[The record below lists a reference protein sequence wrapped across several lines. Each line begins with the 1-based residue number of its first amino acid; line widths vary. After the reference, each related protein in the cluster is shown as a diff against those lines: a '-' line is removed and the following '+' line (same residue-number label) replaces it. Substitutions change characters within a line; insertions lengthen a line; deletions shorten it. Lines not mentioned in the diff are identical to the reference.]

1 MDEGW
6 EEVSPEDMSAAAE
19 LLAEE
24 MQVIKAAM
32 QVQASTLVPFAFIT
46 TTSLTRAMANGP
58 RIQIMC
64 LSSLIRN
71 KQLPA
76 AASGCQ

>member
-6 EEVSPEDMSAAAE
+6 KEVRPEDMSAAAE

-32 QVQASTLVPFAFIT
+32 QVQASILAPLASIT
-46 TTSLTRAMANGP
+46 TTLQYSVVYSELFPSTLKVCSEP
-58 RIQIMC
+58 P
-64 LSSLIRN
+64 L
-71 KQLPA
+71 LPIH
-76 AASGCQ
+76 GL